1 MGNLFLRNAIAPKN
15 IMKNQIVLGVDI
27 GGTGIK
33 GGLIDIET
41 GTMVSER
48 HRIPTPQPP
57 TVEAVAETFKALVKH
72 FSWDGSIGVG
82 FPAIIR
88 NGTAYSAS
96 NIDKKW
102 IGTNVQD
109 VLSVASR
116 CPVYVVNDAD
126 AAGIAS
132 KKFGV
137 GKNEEG
143 VVILLTIGTGIGSA
157 IFSEGHLVPNT
168 ELGSLFMPNQ
178 TEIVEKQLSNKVRKE
193 NEISWEEWGA
203 LFNKYL
209 IHLERLY
216 SPSLFI
222 IGGGGSKRFDKY
234 KDQIHVNCVV
244 KSAQLLNQAGA
255 IGAAYYAWQK
265 TNQALDI
272 SN

>member
-1 MGNLFLRNAIAPKN
+1 ME
-15 IMKNQIVLGVDI
+15 NQIILGVDI

-33 GGLIDIET
+33 GGLIDIEK
-41 GTMVSER
+41 GTMVSDR
-48 HRIPTPQPP
+48 HRIPTPQPA
-57 TVEAVAETFKALVKH
+57 TIEAVTETFKALVKH
-72 FSWDGSIGVG
+72 FSWKGSIGVG

-96 NIDKKW
+96 NIDENW
-102 IGTNVQD
+102 IGTNVRD
-109 VLSVASR
+109 VLSIASG
-116 CPVYVVNDAD
+116 CSVFVVNDAD

-132 KKFGV
+132 KFFGV
-137 GKNEEG
+137 GKDEQG
-143 VVILLTIGTGIGSA
+143 VVIMLTVGTGIGSA
-157 IFSEGHLVPNT
+157 FFSEGHLVPNT

-178 TEIVEKQLSNKVRKE
+178 TEIVEKQLSNRVRKE
-193 NEISWEEWGA
+193 NEMSWETWGI

-234 KDQIHVNCVV
+234 RNQIHVDCIV
-244 KSAQLLNQAGA
+244 KPAELLNQAGA

-265 TNQALDI
+265 TNQARPTHKEHI
-272 SN
+272 ER